1 MKKGLTLVL
10 LLTFLFSLTGSAFA
24 FELTGKSILDY
35 LPPDILEWTDEQ
47 RTEENPVFV
56 TVDDRDFVSGITI
69 DDSDP
74 NKELDLELISKYVFV
89 RINGEL
95 VGFPDQAPYVNDD
108 NRTLVPVRFLA
119 QDLGADVEWE
129 APKVTITKD
138 GKVIELVI
146 GQNKA
151 KVDGIEIT
159 FDTSAVVTN
168 KRTMVPL
175 RFISE
180 AFGVQVEWDGP
191 ERTVHIIA

>member
-1 MKKGLTLVL
+1 MRKGLTLVL
-10 LLTFLFSLTGSAFA
+10 LLTFLLSLTGSAFA

-47 RTEENPVFV
+47 RTEKSEGN

-138 GKVIELVI
+138 GKVIELII
-146 GQNKA
+146 GERTA
-151 KVDGIEIT
+151 KVNGDKIS